1 MKIDKYEI
9 LICSL
14 KDKEKNVAYIRKR
27 KQTSNDDFK
36 LKIVRRVIKVKEE
49 AWLKLYINMNT
60 KLRKN
65 DLEKD
70 FFKFMSNSVIGK
82 TMENIQIHR
91 CIKLVTKDKTR
102 DSFRTKLQL
111 N

>member
-1 MKIDKYEI
+1 
-9 LICSL
+9 
-14 KDKEKNVAYIRKR
+14 
-27 KQTSNDDFK
+27 
-36 LKIVRRVIKVKEE
+36 
-49 AWLKLYINMNT
+49 MNT